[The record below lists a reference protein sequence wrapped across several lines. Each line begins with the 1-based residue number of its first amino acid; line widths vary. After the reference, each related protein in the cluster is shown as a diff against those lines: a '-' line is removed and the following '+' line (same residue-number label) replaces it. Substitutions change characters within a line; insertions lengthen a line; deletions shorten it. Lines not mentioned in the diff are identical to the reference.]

1 MGELARIDSI
11 SELMTIGKAMSASG
25 YFSDAKDANQ
35 AIVKI
40 LAGREMGF
48 GPFAAMS
55 DIHIIQG
62 KPVVG
67 ANLMAAAVKSHP
79 RYDYRVTINTDVE
92 VSIEFYQEGK
102 SIGVSNF
109 TMDDAKAAKL
119 QTKDNWQKFPRNML
133 FARAISNGVRWYCPD
148 VFSGAAVYTP
158 DEFDV
163 VEVEQPTQ
171 KKGISPAGA
180 DALPTSRSRGKSK
193 LFKGEEQAP
202 KSIISPPDNVFD
214 NAPVVEMDDAPQLH
228 WIDYPDTR
236 KRFWVWAREQGL
248 SYVDVHAALGV
259 EHVNDFDGDK
269 AAAVE
274 KINHWIDNRSIL
286 DEHGA

>member
-1 MGELARIDSI
+1 MNELARIDSI

-25 YFSDAKDANQ
+25 YFTDAKDANQ

-40 LAGREMGF
+40 LTGREMGF

-79 RYDYRVTINTDVE
+79 KYDYRVTINTDVQ
-92 VSIEFYQEGK
+92 VAIEFYQEGK

-119 QTKDNWQKFPRNML
+119 HAKDNWQKFPRNML

-158 DEFDV
+158 DEIDV
-163 VEVEQPTQ
+163 VEVEPSLVQ
-171 KKGISPAGA
+171 
-180 DALPTSRSRGKSK
+180 
-193 LFKGEEQAP
+193 
-202 KSIISPPDNVFD
+202 PPDDVFD
-214 NAPVVEMDDAPQLH
+214 SAPEVPLDDSPQLH
-228 WIDYPDTR
+228 WIDNPATR
-236 KRFWVWAREQGL
+236 RKFWAWTRDQGL
-248 SYVDVHAALGV
+248 SNVDVHAALGV

-274 KINHWIDNRSIL
+274 KINHWVDNRMVL
-286 DEHGA
+286 EEV

>member
-1 MGELARIDSI
+1 
-11 SELMTIGKAMSASG
+11 MSASG
-25 YFSDAKDANQ
+25 YFNDSKDANQ

-79 RYDYRVTINTDVE
+79 KYDYRVTVNTDLE

-102 SIGVSNF
+102 SIGVSSF
-109 TMDDAKAAKL
+109 TMDDAKSAGL
-119 QTKDNWQKFPRNML
+119 QGKDNWRKFPRNML

-163 VEVEQPTQ
+163 VEVEPEVER
-171 KKGISPAGA
+171 KPRPEDSISVS
-180 DALPTSRSRGKSK
+180 TV
-193 LFKGEEQAP
+193 EEIP
-202 KSIISPPDNVFD
+202 
-214 NAPVVEMDDAPQLH
+214 MDDTPQLH
-228 WIDYPDTR
+228 WIENPDTR
-236 KRFWVWAREQGL
+236 KKFWQWTRDQAL
-248 SYVDVHAALGV
+248 NDKDVHAALGV
-259 EHVNDFDGDK
+259 EHINQYPGDK
-269 AAAVE
+269 SAAVE
-274 KINHWIDNRSIL
+274 AIKHYVETKTLL
-286 DEHGA
+286 DDAEQSA

>member
-1 MGELARIDSI
+1 MNEIARIDSI

-25 YFSDAKDANQ
+25 YFNDAKDANQ

-79 RYDYRVTINTDVE
+79 RYDYRVTVNTDVAVE
-92 VSIEFYQEGK
+92 ICFYQEGK
-102 SIGVSNF
+102 SIGVSTF
-109 TMDDAKAAKL
+109 TMDDAKAAGL
-119 QTKDNWQKFPRNML
+119 QGKDNWRKFPRNML

-158 DEFDV
+158 DEIDAEV
-163 VEVEQPTQ
+163 VEVVPTQ
-171 KKGISPAGA
+171 KRQPQPTDSISV
-180 DALPTSRSRGKSK
+180 S
-193 LFKGEEQAP
+193 
-202 KSIISPPDNVFD
+202 
-214 NAPVVEMDDAPQLH
+214 NAPDTDDPFGDELDDTQPSVSDNTDYIPTGTTPEPEPTKMH
-228 WIDYPDTR
+228 WIDKPGDR
-236 KRFWVWAREQGL
+236 NAFWGWVHQVGL
-248 SYVDVHAALGV
+248 SNTDVYKALGTQKMH
-259 EHVNDFDGDK
+259 EYTGTFDQAQK
-269 AAAVE
+269 A
-274 KINHWIDNRSIL
+274 IL
-286 DEHGA
+286 DWQKAQLSA